1 LRRGFSGGDYSA
13 GDAVGAAIGCRQK
26 EFGDFAASCYIRAND
41 KIEQAPAAAHKV
53 FARREWTKT

>member
-1 LRRGFSGGDYSA
+1 
-13 GDAVGAAIGCRQK
+13 VAIGCRQK